1 MSSMASPA
9 EVWQVWPKYGKKRVL
24 KSPLHP
30 HRDALHIHWELGNIY
45 HRGRNP
51 WSYNLQELIQT
62 CQLEMRKIYQMDIRK
77 KEGPRRLEDKRF
89 KSHRSK
95 EIISLHREQPPA
107 TKRFSHNSESIYSIG
122 GL

>member
-1 MSSMASPA
+1 MASPA
-9 EVWQVWPKYGKKRVL
+9 EVRQENGVKASTTSTQGRPTHSLG
-24 KSPLHP
+24 
-30 HRDALHIHWELGNIY
+30 LGNIY
-45 HRGRNP
+45 HRGRNQ
-51 WSYNLQELIQT
+51 WSYNLQEFIQT
-62 CQLEMRKIYQMDIRK
+62 CQLEMREIYQMDIRK

>member
-1 MSSMASPA
+1 
-9 EVWQVWPKYGKKRVL
+9 
-24 KSPLHP
+24 
-30 HRDALHIHWELGNIY
+30 
-45 HRGRNP
+45 
-51 WSYNLQELIQT
+51 
-62 CQLEMRKIYQMDIRK
+62 MDIRK

>member
-1 MSSMASPA
+1 MAR
-9 EVWQVWPKYGKKRVL
+9 KRVL
-24 KSPLHP
+24 KPPLHP
-30 HRDALHIHWELGNIY
+30 HRGALHIHWDLGNIY

-95 EIISLHREQPPA
+95 EIISVHREQPPA
-107 TKRFSHNSESIYSIG
+107 TKRFFNLEPDPYIII
-122 GL
+122 